1 MNKLLWV
8 DLETTG
14 LDEKT
19 CAILEVAAII
29 TTQDLKVID
38 RFTLVVHQ
46 EPEVLAG
53 MNEWCKNQHTKSG
66 LVEEVKMSFI
76 TIDKADEILAEFVT
90 KHIGKDAVLYGNTI
104 TFDQRFIKAH
114 MPKTTALLHYRTVD
128 VTAFKRYF
136 TDRYEIQEYKK
147 KEAHRGLDDIM
158 ESIAELQY
166 YSKFINVETEEWL
179 RL

>member
-14 LDEKT
+14 LDERS
-19 CAILEVAAII
+19 CAILEVATVI
-29 TTQDLKVID
+29 TTQDLEVID
-38 RFTLVVHQ
+38 SMSCVVNQLTQTLT
-46 EPEVLAG
+46 G

-66 LVEEVKMSFI
+66 LVDEVKMSFI
-76 TIDKADEILAEFVT
+76 TVDKADEILAEFVT
-90 KHIGKDAVLYGNTI
+90 KHIGKDVVLYGNTI

-136 TDRYEIQEYKK
+136 TDRYGIEEYKK
-147 KEAHRGLDDIM
+147 KETHRALPDIM
-158 ESIAELQY
+158 ESIEELKY
-166 YSKFINVETEEWL
+166 YSKFIHISGGCNEK
-179 RL
+179 

>member
-1 MNKLLWV
+1 VNKLLWV

-19 CAILEVAAII
+19 CAILEVAAVI

-38 RFTLVVHQ
+38 RFTLVAHQ
-46 EPEVLAG
+46 DSEVLSR

-66 LVEEVKMSFI
+66 LVEHVQLSPYSLDM
-76 TIDKADEILAEFVT
+76 IDERLAEFVT

-104 TFDQRFIKAH
+104 TFDQRFIKAY
-114 MPKTTALLHYRTVD
+114 MPKTTTLLHYRTVD

-136 TDRYEIQEYKK
+136 TDRYGILEYKK

-166 YSKFINVETEEWL
+166 YSQFIKGESNG
-179 RL
+179 